1 MKIAELPIADSVKEI
16 LHGLGIC
23 ELFPPQED
31 CIRAGVLDGCN
42 IVLASPTASGKTLIA
57 ELCALKHVLENGGK
71 VIYLSPLRALASEKF
86 EEFQKYTSITKPDGG
101 KVAVGI
107 STGDFDTADNWL
119 ARYDII
125 VTTNEKADS
134 LLRHRAKWM
143 DSISA
148 VIADEVHLLNEAD
161 RGPTLEIVL
170 ARLMQCNPRIQILAL
185 SATINNVDEIAGWLN
200 ARHIV
205 TTWRPINLKE
215 GVILQDEIQ
224 YRDGESRKIEQETR
238 LTFINMVLNTLRNGG
253 QALIFA
259 STRKNAVS
267 AAKTVASHMDK
278 VLVPKSG
285 SKLVKKSLEQQTKGA
300 LEKEAKKILDAGEHT
315 QMSDELAELVRCG
328 VAYHHAGLSGSHRK
342 IIEDAFKERKIKVLT
357 ATPTLAWGVNLP
369 ARTVIIQDYRRFE
382 AGLGN
387 YPISVLDYKQMA
399 GRAGRPK
406 YDKFGESVLIA
417 KTADEADYLMESY
430 VLAKPE
436 RIWSRLAV
444 EKIIRTHV
452 LATIASDYAHTEQ
465 GIYNFFGKTFY
476 AYQYDVKAIQS
487 VINKIL
493 RFLHDEQMI
502 YVVGGDDIR
511 ATSFGKRISELY
523 IDPLSGVI
531 IRDALQTKPPLLTE
545 FSLLQLIAHTPDMGP
560 IMRPYQRE
568 MDKLAVIT
576 EDHKQELFVEIPDQ
590 WSDHVGYA
598 DFLGEVKTAMVL
610 NNWIEELPEE
620 KILERFNV
628 QPGDLY
634 RTIENA
640 KWLLHATEELSPV
653 VAKNKEVTALARELV
668 ERVSKGIKR
677 ELMPIVALEGVGRVR
692 GRIIFNAGYHTVE
705 DLKHASIEELTA
717 LPSVGPRLAKKI
729 KEQVGGYVKKDEW
742 ESLSKASKAPEES
755 QQKGLFDF

>member
-1 MKIAELPIADSVKEI
+1 MKVAELPIHDSVKEI
-16 LHGLGIC
+16 LQEHGIL

-31 CIRAGVLDGCN
+31 CLNAGVLDGNN

-57 ELCALKHVLENGGK
+57 ELCALKHVLDNNGK

-86 EEFQKYTSITKPDGG
+86 EEFKKYTSIKKVDGTKIS
-101 KVAVGI
+101 VGI
-107 STGDFDTADNWL
+107 STGDFDSAANWL
-119 ARYDII
+119 ERYDII

-143 DSISA
+143 DNISA
-148 VIADEVHLLNEAD
+148 VIADEVHLLNEAE
-161 RGPTLEIVL
+161 RGPTLEIVI
-170 ARLMQCNPRIQILAL
+170 ARLLQVNPSIQILAL

-200 ARHIV
+200 AKYIV
-205 TTWRPINLKE
+205 TSWRPIDLKE

-224 YRDGESRKIEQETR
+224 YKDGGSRKIGQDTR
-238 LTFINMVLNTLRNGG
+238 LTIINLVLDTIRNGG
-253 QALIFA
+253 QALIFS
-259 STRKNAVS
+259 STRKNAAA
-267 AAKTVASHMDK
+267 AAKNVAIHMNK
-278 VLVPKSG
+278 VLVPKRG
-285 SKLVKKSLEQQTKGA
+285 SKIVKQSLEEQTRA
-300 LEKEAKKILDAGEHT
+300 TLEKEAKKILEAGERT
-315 QMSDELAELVRCG
+315 QLSEELANLVRSAT
-328 VAYHHAGLSGSHRK
+328 AYHHAGLTGAHRK

-417 KTADEADYLMESY
+417 KTADEADYLMEGY

-444 EKIIRTHV
+444 EKIIRGHV
-452 LATIASDYAHTEQ
+452 LATIASDFAHTEQ
-465 GIYNFFGKTFY
+465 GIYEFFGKTFY
-476 AYQYDVKAIQS
+476 AYQYDVKAIKS

-493 RFLHDEQMI
+493 RFLHDEEMI
-502 YVVGGDDIR
+502 YVLGDDIL
-511 ATSFGKRISELY
+511 ATKFGKRISELY

-531 IRDALQTKPPLLTE
+531 IRDALQSNPPILTE
-545 FSLLQLIAHTPDMGP
+545 FSLFHLISHTPDMGP

-568 MDKLAVIT
+568 IDKLTIT
-576 EDHKQELFVEIPDQ
+576 AEDHKQELFIDPPDQ
-590 WSDHVGYA
+590 WSDNIGYVE
-598 DFLGEVKTAMVL
+598 FLGEVKTALVL
-610 NNWIEELPEE
+610 NNWIEELPED
-620 KILERFNV
+620 KLFERFNV

-640 KWLLHATEELSPV
+640 QWLLHAIEELSPV
-653 VAKNKEVTALARELV
+653 VAKNKDITTLSTELIQ
-668 ERVSKGIKR
+668 RVSKGIKK
-677 ELMPIVALEGVGRVR
+677 ELLPIVALEGVGRVR
-692 GRIIFNAGYHTVE
+692 GRIIFNAGFRTID
-705 DLKHASIEELTA
+705 DLKHASIEEITS

-729 KEQVGGYVKKDEW
+729 KEQVGGFVKKDTW
-742 ESLSKASKAPEES
+742 ERLGKIPEENT
-755 QQKGLFDF
+755 QKELFDF